1 MIGYVDAFEE
11 AGLLRELF
19 GVLDYVDSALAIV
32 ERYGPSLAIAR
43 TLIHDD
49 LKMLDDFAREYRGC
63 VGKVMDHVCEELH
76 GLLYEV
82 LGGG

>member
-11 AGLLRELF
+11 AGLLMEF
-19 GVLDYVDSALAIV
+19 IMVLDYVDSALAV
-32 ERYGPSLAIAR
+32 VGRHGPPSAIAR
-43 TLIHDD
+43 TLVYDR
-49 LKMLDDFAREYRGC
+49 LRMLDDFARKYRGY
-63 VGKVMDHVCEELH
+63 VGKVMDYVCEELH